1 MSDLS
6 PVAAPSALVI
16 CLCAQWCGTCR
27 DYQPTFAAM
36 QARFPQA
43 RFQWVDVEDE
53 SERVD
58 PVEVENFPTLLI
70 AHTGR
75 ARFFGPLTPQ
85 PEMLERLIQASL
97 APDAPALPAAGEAQL
112 LLGRL
117 AAPGATS

>member
-1 MSDLS
+1 MSEAS
-6 PVAAPSALVI
+6 TPGIPAALVI

-43 RFQWVDVEDE
+43 RFAWLDVEDE
-53 SERVD
+53 SELVD

-70 AHTGR
+70 AQQGQ

-85 PEMLERLIQASL
+85 PEMLERLVQASL
-97 APDAPALPAAGEAQL
+97 ATDAPALPTAGEAQQL
-112 LLGRL
+112 VQRL
-117 AAPGATS
+117 TAAGLVS

>member
-6 PVAAPSALVI
+6 SVAAPSALVI

-70 AHTGR
+70 ARAGQ

-97 APDAPALPAAGEAQL
+97 APDALALPATGEAQL

-117 AAPGATS
+117 AA